1 MENFAKTF
9 VSNMANGD
17 IFYSRLS
24 FGTIQQQFFGIFQFL
39 KGGEFFLPPPGSQ
52 GEKKTLVLKGLKVK
66 PMIIS
71 CLRVTLYVFLTLI
84 KITSL
89 KLQNDLLSH

>member
-1 MENFAKTF
+1 MKNFAKTF

-39 KGGEFFLPPPGSQ
+39 KGGSFSSPPGTQ
-52 GEKKTLVLKGLKVK
+52 GEKKTLVLKGLKE
-66 PMIIS
+66 
-71 CLRVTLYVFLTLI
+71 
-84 KITSL
+84 
-89 KLQNDLLSH
+89 

>member
-1 MENFAKTF
+1 MKNFAKTF

-39 KGGEFFLPPPGSQ
+39 KGGEFFLPPPWY
-52 GEKKTLVLKGLKVK
+52 TKVK
-66 PMIIS
+66 KNVGTQ
-71 CLRVTLYVFLTLI
+71 RVKEQFLKTPATCRFCDHQ
-84 KITSL
+84 KNRV
-89 KLQNDLLSH
+89 K